1 MYHMYMKVFK
11 CTSIKLFIFTIFI
24 NFTMGENCFH
34 KHNLICV
41 SLILMQ
47 NCQNG
52 LVFVNFTLKLLLGC

>member
-1 MYHMYMKVFK
+1 MYMKVFK
-11 CTSIKLFIFTIFI
+11 CTSIKLFIFTILIKFYY
-24 NFTMGENCFH
+24 GNCLH

-52 LVFVNFTLKLLLGC
+52 LVFVNFILKLLLGC